1 MRYEQVPS
9 GPKTLATLRMNIN
22 VSVQYMA
29 AWLSGN
35 GCVPLHNLMED
46 AATAEISR
54 VQAWQWIR
62 HAVPLDDGKPVTVER
77 LSREVERELQA
88 IKQAVGD
95 TAYARGKYL
104 EAAYLFKFMA
114 TTTKLEDFLTLPA
127 YDVLLATEFGAA
139 GTAGTA
145 ARL

>member
-1 MRYEQVPS
+1 
-9 GPKTLATLRMNIN
+9 MNIN
-22 VSVQYMA
+22 VSIQYMA

-54 VQAWQWIR
+54 VQAWQWI
-62 HAVPLDDGKPVTVER
+62 HHGVPLDDGQPVTVER
-77 LSREVERELQA
+77 LSKEIDRELA
-88 IKQAVGD
+88 GIKQQMGD
-95 TAYARGKYL
+95 AGYARGKYL

-127 YDVLLATEFGAA
+127 YDVLIAQEFGKA
-139 GTAGTA
+139 GAP